1 MNRNVIAMSVVV
13 ALAVLGLAAGAQAR
27 VTEKVDA
34 MIAENSPL
42 KVNDNDMWIQVGYPL
57 VLGLEYNKYAT
68 ANLVL
73 GGGAGSFLNG
83 TTLDLVIKYLF
94 LTGKFSP
101 YISAGPVLYFRD
113 ADKNFFGIYGTAG
126 VQYMFDGGLG
136 FSLAGTY
143 VSALSDSPQPFGYP
157 WVNDELNQASVQ
169 FGFHW
174 NY

>member
-1 MNRNVIAMSVVV
+1 MNRNVLAMSVVV

-57 VLGLEYNKYAT
+57 VLGMEYNKYAT

-83 TTLDLVIKYLF
+83 TTLDLVVKYLF